1 MKPPYMPN
9 LRPVQRKDLIDFRC
23 VRCGVCC
30 KHIRQCVMLSSYDVF
45 RLAKHFAN
53 AAGSNDA
60 ISHVCENYTD
70 TVMLTERYP
79 ILTLRTKGEDD
90 ACIFLDG
97 NRCNVYA
104 ARPRICRLYP
114 LAAEPAFGD
123 TMFQY
128 HLCTDQPHHFCGGRM
143 RVKEWVRNNFSAEE
157 QAAVLQ
163 ELKHT
168 VAIHRALDTK
178 SKEELPHLLA
188 VTLFQLYFNYD
199 LAASFITQYE
209 RNCSWLMSFLKAQP
223 HGESTRAEVDGV

>member
-1 MKPPYMPN
+1 MNRPYIPN
-9 LRPVQRKDLIDFRC
+9 LRPVQRKDLIEFHC

-128 HLCTDQPHHFCGGRM
+128 HLCTDQPHHFKDGWIRA
-143 RVKEWVRNNFSAEE
+143 KEWVRKNTSARE
-157 QAAVLQ
+157 QTAVIQ
-163 ELKHT
+163 ELRQTLLIHNVLKEVPAVAMKHMLS
-168 VAIHRALDTK
+168 VMLYY
-178 SKEELPHLLA
+178 
-188 VTLFQLYFNYD
+188 LYFNYD
-199 LAASFITQYE
+199 LHRPFFEQYE
-209 RNCSWLMSFLKAQP
+209 RNCAWLMAYLKNRP
-223 HGESTRAEVDGV
+223 